1 MDSTPSVPTGASPDR
16 TSSPSLTAPIGR
28 PGASASVRWRV
39 RYRLVPWWQK
49 VIVIWLLSRLISTS
63 MVLVLAS
70 VQGEN
75 AWTPAQPGYTDFAT
89 MWDSLWYNIVA
100 VSGYPAVLPL
110 TPDGHVAE
118 NAWAFMPGYP
128 AVVRALMLL
137 TGSPW
142 EPMAVLVSVLASLA
156 TALLFYRLIRRV
168 QSSSTALFAVVL
180 FCVAPLSPLL
190 QFGYAE
196 SMHLMLMTLALLLVL
211 ERRYLML
218 VPVIAVMALT
228 RPSGLAFALF
238 LALHVVYRW
247 YTRARDPFPTRE
259 AVVASAVAVFSGV
272 MGLAWPGIAWLVT
285 GSITAYTDTELA
297 WRSAYIGYTELVPF
311 AAWFQS
317 GVWWLGQPLGVIVVI
332 GLIVAFTLV
341 MFSRPVRSLGVDLRL
356 WVASYALYLL
366 AVFFPQSSIFRL
378 LMPMFPLLGA
388 LAAPRNPVYRVV
400 VTLALILGQWGWLL
414 LCWGVD
420 GADWTPP

>member
-1 MDSTPSVPTGASPDR
+1 VTVMPTRSPARPARRALTGTVPA
-16 TSSPSLTAPIGR
+16 
-28 PGASASVRWRV
+28 RWRA
-39 RYRLVPWWQK
+39 RYRLVPWWLK
-49 VIVIWLLSRLISTS
+49 VLAIWLVSRVVTTAL
-63 MVLVLAS
+63 VLVLAN
-70 VQGEN
+70 VQGQN
-75 AWTPAQPGYTDFAT
+75 AWTTARPGYAAFAT
-89 MWDSLWYNIVA
+89 MWDGLWYNIVG
-100 VSGYPAVLPL
+100 VGGYPTELPV
-110 TPDGHVAE
+110 TADGHVGE

-128 AVVRALMLL
+128 VLVRLVTVL
-137 TGSPW
+137 TGAPW
-142 EPMAVLVSVLASLA
+142 APAAVFVSVLCSLG
-156 TALLFYRLIRRV
+156 TALLFFRLMRRV
-168 QSSSTALFAVVL
+168 QPQSTALFSVVL

-196 SMHLMLMTLALLLVL
+196 SMHLLLLTLALLLVL
-211 ERRYLML
+211 ERRYLVL

-238 LALHVVYRW
+238 LALHVGYRW
-247 YTRARDPFPTRE
+247 YSRARDPFPVRE
-259 AVVASAVAVFSGV
+259 AVTASSVAVFSGV

-297 WRSAYIGYTELVPF
+297 WRSAYIGYRELVPF

-317 GVWWLGQPLGVIVVI
+317 GVWWLGQPLGVIAVLA
-332 GLIVAFTLV
+332 LIVAFTLV
-341 MFSRPVRSLGVDLRL
+341 MFSPAVKSLGVDLRL

-366 AVFFPQSSIFRL
+366 AVFFPQSSVFRL

-388 LAAPRNPVYRVV
+388 LARPRNAVYRVV
-400 VTLALILGQWGWLL
+400 VTLGLICAQWGWLL

>member
-1 MDSTPSVPTGASPDR
+1 MATTRTGVAPESRGRLVPA
-16 TSSPSLTAPIGR
+16 
-28 PGASASVRWRV
+28 RWRA
-39 RYRLVPWWQK
+39 RYRLVPWWGK
-49 VIVIWLLSRLISTS
+49 VGVIWVLSRLVTTAL
-63 MVLVLAS
+63 VLVLAS
-70 VQGEN
+70 VQGQN
-75 AWTPAQPGYTDFAT
+75 AWTAAKPGYADFAN
-89 MWDSLWYNIVA
+89 MWDGRWYNIVA
-100 VSGYPAVLPL
+100 VSGYPAVLPITL
-110 TPDGHVAE
+110 DGHIGE

-128 AVVRALMLL
+128 AVVRLLMVIS
-137 TGSPW
+137 GAPW
-142 EPMAVLVSVLASLA
+142 APTAVFVSLA
-156 TALLFYRLIRRV
+156 CSLGTALLFYRLMRRV
-168 QSSSTALFAVVL
+168 QPHSTALFAVVL

-196 SMHLMLMTLALLLVL
+196 SMHLLLLTLALLLL
-211 ERRYLML
+211 LQRRYLLL

-238 LALHVVYRW
+238 LGLHVAFRW
-247 YTRARDPFPTRE
+247 YGRARDPFPLRE
-259 AVVASAVAVFSGV
+259 AVTAASVAVFSGV

-297 WRSAYIGYTELVPF
+297 WRSAYIGYQELVPF

-317 GVWWLGQPLGVIVVI
+317 GVWWLGQPLGILAVLA
-332 GLIVAFTLV
+332 LIVSFTLV
-341 MFSRPVRSLGVDLRL
+341 MFSPAVKSIGVDLRL

-366 AVFFPQSSIFRL
+366 AVFFPQSSVFRL

-388 LAAPRNPVYRVV
+388 LARPRSIVYRVV
-400 VTLALILGQWGWLL
+400 VTLLLICGQWGWLL